1 MPASRSAKEICREDP
16 TSISCKV
23 ATNRE
28 RRRKKREKEY
38 GEKPKEETEAPKPEK
53 TEETPEPISRFD
65 RQAQL
70 DALEKKAGSK

>member
-38 GEKPKEETEAPKPEK
+38 GEKPKDETEAPKPEE
-53 TEETPEPISRFD
+53 TEKVAPPSRFD

-70 DALEKKAGSK
+70 DEMERKAGSK